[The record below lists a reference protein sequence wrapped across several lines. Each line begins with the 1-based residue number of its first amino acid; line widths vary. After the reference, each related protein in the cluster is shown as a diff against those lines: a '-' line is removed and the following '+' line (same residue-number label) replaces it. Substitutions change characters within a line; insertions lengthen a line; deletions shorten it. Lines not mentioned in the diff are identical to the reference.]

1 MASQSRIT
9 VERPGAN
16 KVSEEGTAD
25 LSVGLLH
32 LSCPPFS
39 VVYAKESVAAK
50 ICFLVQTI

>member
-32 LSCPPFS
+32 LSCPHHS
-39 VVYAKESVAAK
+39 VDSCTYGMCISV
-50 ICFLVQTI
+50 Q